1 MTRPTRPA
9 RCPFQYIDGQAG
21 IISTSVLADPGADD
35 QRATDLLTPYV
46 PGVTVKAVRAHR
58 RGACGCVT
66 LDGLANP
73 GECSP
78 DPLAARTGAPKG
90 WEPGVRYEGGIPVEV
105 TTAAVIAASQDEAV
119 ALATERG
126 LPVGVLPDGYTL
138 RLAQANFDP
147 AAWHRDEE
155 GGDAVTRQVWRLKF
169 TVVPDVVAAEA
180 KSADDL
186 IRVIER
192 HKPVKRPEP
201 VPEGV
206 SFVAVYGDMQI
217 GKVDDAG
224 GTAETIER
232 VLGKTD
238 AAVDRLK
245 ALRKVGVPVNQIT
258 LPVLGDCVEGFS
270 SQGGKLAWRQDLAPT
285 EQIRVY
291 RRLMLEVIRRFAPLA
306 DRVVVPVVP
315 GNHDDA
321 QRNLV
326 TLQNDDFATEGIAA
340 VADALAMNPE
350 AYGHVTCVF
359 PHRDRSTVTLD
370 ICGTIT
376 GLAHGHQVRQT
387 AKEGAHAW
395 WAQQAH
401 GLQPIGEA
409 SLLVTAHYHHLRLL
423 QPGRKTWLQIP
434 ALDNGSRWWTEKTG
448 AEAPAGL
455 VTMTVG
461 GGGWDNLC
469 VI

>member
-1 MTRPTRPA
+1 MKKRVGK
-9 RCPFQYIDGQAG
+9 CPLSGLSGQTA
-21 IISTSVLADPGADD
+21 IIAASVVSDEQPDE
-35 QRATDLLTPYV
+35 RAAEILTAYV
-46 PGVTVKAVRAHR
+46 PGVTRRHVRLHR
-58 RGACGCVT
+58 GGTCGCVT
-66 LDGLANP
+66 LAGLTEPGDVSPNP
-73 GECSP
+73 T
-78 DPLAARTGAPKG
+78 AARHGAPKG
-90 WEPGVRYEGGIPVEV
+90 WEPGVRYEAGVPVEV
-105 TTAAVIAASQDEAV
+105 TTAEVVAATQDEAV

-126 LPVGVLPDGYTL
+126 LPDGIIPGGYTL
-138 RLAQANFDP
+138 KLAQANFDP
-147 AAWHRDEE
+147 SAWHRDEE
-155 GGDAVTRQVWRLKF
+155 GADAVTRQVWRLKF
-169 TVVPDVVAAEA
+169 SVVPDVVAAEE
-180 KSADDL
+180 KSANDL
-186 IRVIER
+186 IQVIER

-206 SFVAVYGDMQI
+206 SYTVIYGDMQI
-217 GKVDDAG
+217 GKVDDLG
-224 GTAETIER
+224 GTAETVER
-232 VLGKTD
+232 ILSKTD
-238 AAVDRLK
+238 AAIDRLK
-245 ALRKVGVPVNQIT
+245 ALRKVGVPVTQVT

-291 RRLMLEVIRRFAPLA
+291 RRLMLEVITRFAPLA

-321 QRNLV
+321 QRQIT

-340 VADALAMNPE
+340 VADALAMNPD
-350 AYGHVTCVF
+350 AYGHVNCVF

-376 GLAHGHQVRQT
+376 GLAHGHQIRQT
-387 AKEGAHAW
+387 VKDGAHSW

-401 GLQPIGEA
+401 GIQPIGEA
-409 SLLVTAHYHHLRLL
+409 SLLITAHYHHLRLL

-448 AEAPAGL
+448 AESPAGL
-455 VTMTVG
+455 VTLTVG
-461 GGGWDNLC
+461 GGGWDNLH